1 MRSGNVHI
9 RYAMP
14 ESSSLE
20 KPGRTSSAD
29 RRIAYALGKKTGK
42 AVKRN
47 RLRRQLRA
55 VFREISTSDAEL
67 LPTGDYLVRV
77 VAFESSYRQLKEDVK
92 EALMQ
97 LTARTADDTVPSIK
111 IT

>member
-14 ESSSLE
+14 ESSNRE
-20 KPGRTSSAD
+20 KLAKAD
-29 RRIAYALGKKTGK
+29 ADLRIAYAIGKKTGK

-55 VFREISTSDAEL
+55 VFREISASNAEL

-77 VAFESSYRQLKEDVK
+77 VAFESSYHQLKEDVK
-92 EALMQ
+92 EALVQ
-97 LTARTADDTVPSIK
+97 LTARTAGKTAPDIK